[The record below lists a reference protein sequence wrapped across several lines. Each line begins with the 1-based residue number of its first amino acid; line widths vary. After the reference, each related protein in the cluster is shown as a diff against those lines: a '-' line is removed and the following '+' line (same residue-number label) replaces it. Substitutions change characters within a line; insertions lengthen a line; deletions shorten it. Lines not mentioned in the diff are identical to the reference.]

1 MAASLAATSPLGAL
15 EPMVTSA
22 VTPTAVSSPPTLSP
36 AIGDSEQLLRRRA
49 ALNADDPDR
58 ALLRTRII
66 EANLPMAGRLARR
79 YTGRGESYEDL
90 AQVGAV
96 GLIRAVD
103 GYDTNQGVPFASY
116 AIPTILGDIR
126 RHFRDTAWAIRVPR
140 AAQEL
145 SARVP
150 EARGE
155 LGQQR
160 GRQPTDGELADH
172 LEVTVAQLGAAVA
185 ASEVYRLPSLNEL
198 RPGTDGIE
206 HLALIGAA
214 DPAYAAVDDHLTLG
228 LLLAALPA
236 RERRILTMRFYGDL
250 TQAQIATRV
259 GLSQMH
265 VSRLLKRSLAQLR
278 AGMLR

>member
-1 MAASLAATSPLGAL
+1 
-15 EPMVTSA
+15 MVTST
-22 VTPTAVSSPPTLSP
+22 VTPTAVSSPPTPSP
-36 AIGDSEQLLRRRA
+36 ATGDSEQLLRRRA
-49 ALNADDPDR
+49 ALNVDDPDR
-58 ALLRTRII
+58 ARLRTRII

-79 YTGRGESYEDL
+79 YTGRGESHEDL
-90 AQVGAV
+90 AQIGAL
-96 GLIRAVD
+96 GLIKAVD
-103 GYDTNQGVPFASY
+103 GYDTDRGTPFASY
-116 AIPTILGDIR
+116 AIPTILGAIR

-150 EARGE
+150 EARGR
-155 LGQQR
+155 LAQQR
-160 GRQPTDGELADH
+160 GRQPTDRELADD
-172 LEVTVAQLGAAVA
+172 LEVTVAQLVAAVA
-185 ASEVYRLPSLNEL
+185 ALDVYHLASLNEP
-198 RPGTDGIE
+198 RPGADGPE
-206 HLALIGAA
+206 RLALIGTA
-214 DPAYAAVDDHLTLG
+214 DPGYAAVDDHLALRP
-228 LLLAALPA
+228 LLAALPA

>member
-1 MAASLAATSPLGAL
+1 
-15 EPMVTSA
+15 MVTSA

-103 GYDTNQGVPFASY
+103 GYDTNQGVPFAGY
-116 AIPTILGDIR
+116 AIPTILGGIR
-126 RHFRDTAWAIRVPR
+126 RHFRDSAWAIRVPR

-145 SARVP
+145 IARVP

-172 LEVTVAQLGAAVA
+172 LKVTVAQLGAAVA

-198 RPGTDGIE
+198 RPRDRRHRASRAHRRRRPGIRSRGRPP
-206 HLALIGAA
+206 HPRTA
-214 DPAYAAVDDHLTLG
+214 
-228 LLLAALPA
+228 LAALPA

-265 VSRLLKRSLAQLR
+265 VSRLLTRSLAQLR

>member
-1 MAASLAATSPLGAL
+1 
-15 EPMVTSA
+15 MVTRI
-22 VTPTAVSSPPTLSP
+22 VTPTAVSPPPTLSP
-36 AIGDSEQLLRRRA
+36 GAGGSEQLLRRRA
-49 ALNADDPDR
+49 ALNVGDPER
-58 ALLRTRII
+58 ARLRTQVIKV
-66 EANLPMAGRLARR
+66 NLPMARRLASR
-79 YTGRGESYEDL
+79 YTGRGEPYEDL
-90 AQVGAV
+90 AQVGAL

-103 GYDTNQGVPFASY
+103 GYDTSRGVPFASY
-116 AIPTILGDIR
+116 AIPTILGGIR

-160 GRQPTDGELADH
+160 GRHPTDGELADH
-172 LEVTVAQLGAAVA
+172 LEVTVAQLVAAVA
-185 ASEVYRLPSLNEL
+185 ASDVYRLASLNEP
-198 RPGTDGIE
+198 RPGADGIE
-206 HLALIGAA
+206 RLALIGAA
-214 DPAYAAVDDHLTLG
+214 DPAYAAVDDHLTLR

-250 TQAQIATRV
+250 TQAQIAARV

-265 VSRLLKRSLAQLR
+265 VSRLLKRLLIQLR